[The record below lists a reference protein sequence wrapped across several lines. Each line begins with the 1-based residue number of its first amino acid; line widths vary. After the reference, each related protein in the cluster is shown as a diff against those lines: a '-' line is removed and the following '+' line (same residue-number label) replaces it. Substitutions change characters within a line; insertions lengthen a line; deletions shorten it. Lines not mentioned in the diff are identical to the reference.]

1 MSKFELKE
9 EHLKL
14 LENAEIRWE
23 DCEFGA
29 PAIDCKRPYG
39 NSSAEYDICEIL
51 EIEEDKS
58 NEDYPYSQEDL
69 DYANK
74 MHEETENALSIILQ
88 TRSFELGTYENKGH
102 GWKLIH

>member
-1 MSKFELKE
+1 MSKFTLTE

-51 EIEEDKS
+51 GIKEDES
-58 NEDYPYSQEDL
+58 NEDNPYSREDL

-74 MHEETENALSIILQ
+74 VHGETETALSIILQ
-88 TRSFELGTYENKGH
+88 TRSFTLGIYESIDYK
-102 GWKLIH
+102 WRLIE